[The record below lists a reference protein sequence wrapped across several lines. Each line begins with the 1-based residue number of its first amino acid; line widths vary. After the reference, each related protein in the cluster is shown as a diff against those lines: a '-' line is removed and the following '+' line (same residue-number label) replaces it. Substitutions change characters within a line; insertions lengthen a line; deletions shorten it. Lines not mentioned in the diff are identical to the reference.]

1 MRNYVQPGDMI
12 TLIAVAAIAS
22 GAGVLTGS
30 LFGVAAGSA
39 AIGQEVEIKTTGVFD
54 FNADPAAT
62 AVAGAKAYWD
72 DTAKQV
78 SATASGN
85 KLIGVF
91 TLDKIATVGFARVR
105 LNGVSI

>member
-12 TLIAVAAIAS
+12 TIIALVAIAS

-30 LFGVAAGSA
+30 LFGIAAGSA
-39 AIGQEVEIKTTGVFD
+39 AIGQEVDVKTTGVFD
-54 FNADPAAT
+54 INADPAAT
-62 AVAGAKAYWD
+62 AVVGAKAYWD

-78 SATASGN
+78 TATASGN

-91 TLDKIATVGFARVR
+91 TADKIAAVGFARVR
-105 LNGVSI
+105 LNGISI